1 MKREEKRDIVK
12 ELQKV
17 FKESG
22 SVLLIDFKNVDVP
35 DITDLRRKIRESES
49 QYRVVKNT
57 LALRAAEGTSV
68 EAIKEYFE
76 GPTAIAYSDEGVV
89 DLAKILRGF
98 IKEHSGVSF
107 KVGVMD
113 GHVLSGDQVADLA
126 DLPSREE
133 LLSKVMFLMTAPLTQ
148 LAMGLKSPIQ
158 KLALLLK
165 QLEEQKQQA

>member
-1 MKREEKRDIVK
+1 MKREEKRDVVK

-68 EAIKEYFE
+68 EAIKEHFE

-89 DLAKILRGF
+89 DLAKILREF

-126 DLPSREE
+126 DLPDVAFDVSLEIVSQRLRRIE
-133 LLSKVMFLMTAPLTQ
+133 LLVVDAGVKTS
-148 LAMGLKSPIQ
+148 
-158 KLALLLK
+158 
-165 QLEEQKQQA
+165 E